1 VKAYCRWHYSKVR
14 CPIQRQYYELARNMT
29 LERGDDLELVYKDKN
44 AQFYINLRVLDGVAQ
59 QWVRDIKGFLNKYDL
74 IYSRIT

>member
-1 VKAYCRWHYSKVR
+1 
-14 CPIQRQYYELARNMT
+14 MT